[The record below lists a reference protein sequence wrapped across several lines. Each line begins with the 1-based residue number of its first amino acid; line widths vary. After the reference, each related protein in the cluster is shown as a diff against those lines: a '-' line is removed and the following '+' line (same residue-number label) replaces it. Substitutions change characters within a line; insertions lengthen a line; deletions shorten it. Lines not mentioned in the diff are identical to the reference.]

1 MKKNQNPK
9 SNKKSNKNQNTK
21 LKINKHPA
29 NPRIFSAGKNLIT
42 PDLSPEYSVYQEEKI
57 TVNSHTYRVWDP
69 YRSKL
74 AAAIL
79 KGLTTV
85 PLHKGDTVL
94 YLGAAT
100 GTTASHI
107 SDIVG
112 ESGVVYCVEFSPT
125 PCADLIELAHNRKN
139 IFPVLA
145 DAHTPVEYTFMV
157 GGIDMIYCDV
167 AQPDQA
173 DIITKNAS
181 LFLRSNGHLL
191 HAVKASSIDAGASP
205 ATVYQSIVSDLSH
218 TFSILTTIPLDP
230 YQKKHAMV
238 WGRYTQ

>member
-1 MKKNQNPK
+1 MKKYQNQKP
-9 SNKKSNKNQNTK
+9 K
-21 LKINKHPA
+21 LKIYKHPT
-29 NPRIFSAGKNLIT
+29 NPRIFSAGKNLVT
-42 PDLSPEYSVYQEEKI
+42 LDLSPDYSVYQEGKI
-57 TVNSHTYRVWDP
+57 TAGSHIYRVWDP

-74 AAAIL
+74 AAAISE
-79 KGLTTV
+79 GLTTV
-85 PLHKGDTVL
+85 PLHKGDSVL

-125 PCADLIELAHNRKN
+125 PSTDLIELATHRKN

-145 DAHTPVEYTFMV
+145 NAKTPLEYSFMV
-157 GGIDMIYCDV
+157 GGIDIIYCDV
-167 AQPDQA
+167 AQPDQVN
-173 DIITKNAS
+173 ILIKNAS
-181 LFLRSNGHLL
+181 LFLRSNGHIL
-191 HAVKASSIDAGASP
+191 HAVKASSIDASALP
-205 ATVYQSIVSDLSH
+205 AKVYQNIVSELSH
-218 TFSILTTIPLDP
+218 TFSILATIPLDP